1 GKALVQHQGRTILQ
15 GEKVGNL
22 YAIRY
27 NAAGR
32 SVSDSRS
39 CAATGSVDSAA
50 ALWHRRLGHLGFGS
64 LERMCRENMVTGMEL
79 DRGSLAA
86 ASSRICEPCI
96 YAKQSRGP
104 FPATGHKAVKPLG
117 LVHMDVCGPMPE
129 TSLGGSRYVTT
140 VLDDCT
146 GLSAVAFTETKDAIG
161 KKVRAIFE
169 ALENI
174 AGRRVKEV
182 RTDRGREFVN
192 QTMGDYFSN
201 KGIIHGTTV
210 GYTPEQNGAA
220 ERLNRTLLEKT
231 RAMLVES
238 ELPQQLWAEALATAN
253 YLRNISPVAGAKVTP
268 HEAFMGTKPD
278 ISHLRVFGC
287 AAYAHVPKEKRNKL
301 EPVSR
306 KGIFVGYE
314 HGGHYRILFD
324 DGSITKH
331 SAVRFDE
338 TAIGNS
344 RMDSDDDE
352 EEADDGAG
360 MVLPSGGGGGALD
373 GSNMDI
379 EMAEN
384 NSGPSTSSGQTAPP
398 RGQANMPLA
407 LFPRTEQ
414 SRGGGGDDSG
424 GPSTSGGQL
433 APAGNADVEMQDRRY
448 PLRER
453 KRLIEWRREPNGRVT
468 YGRINAASTGE
479 IPEPSTYAEAT
490 NGPHAEEWKKAMD
503 EEIAAQLANGT
514 WELARPPE
522 GTRLLPCRWVYKVK
536 RGADGEI
543 ERFKARLV
551 VKGYEQ
557 RAGIDYGELFAPT
570 SRFASLRALL
580 AVAAAKGMP
589 IHQLDVSTAFLNG
602 ELEEELWMQQ
612 PPGYESKDPN
622 QACRLKRSIYGLKQA
637 PRCWYVKLVAALDKL
652 GFKPSQADPALF
664 IKKDENGIV
673 YLLVHVDDIVTTS
686 DDVELIKK
694 VKAAVGEAFK
704 IRDLGE
710 AKVFLG
716 MEISREE

>member
-1 GKALVQHQGRTILQ
+1 
-15 GEKVGNL
+15 
-22 YAIRY
+22 
-27 NAAGR
+27 
-32 SVSDSRS
+32 
-39 CAATGSVDSAA
+39 
-50 ALWHRRLGHLGFGS
+50 
-64 LERMCRENMVTGMEL
+64 
-79 DRGSLAA
+79 
-86 ASSRICEPCI
+86 
-96 YAKQSRGP
+96 
-104 FPATGHKAVKPLG
+104 
-117 LVHMDVCGPMPE
+117 
-129 TSLGGSRYVTT
+129 TT

-253 YLRNISPVAGAKVTP
+253 YLRNISPVAGANKVTP

-414 SRGGGGDDSG
+414 SRGGGGDGSG

-453 KRLIEWRREPNGRVT
+453 KRLIEW
-468 YGRINAASTGE
+468 
-479 IPEPSTYAEAT
+479 
-490 NGPHAEEWKKAMD
+490 
-503 EEIAAQLANGT
+503 
-514 WELARPPE
+514 
-522 GTRLLPCRWVYKVK
+522 
-536 RGADGEI
+536 
-543 ERFKARLV
+543 
-551 VKGYEQ
+551 
-557 RAGIDYGELFAPT
+557 
-570 SRFASLRALL
+570 
-580 AVAAAKGMP
+580 
-589 IHQLDVSTAFLNG
+589 
-602 ELEEELWMQQ
+602 
-612 PPGYESKDPN
+612 
-622 QACRLKRSIYGLKQA
+622 
-637 PRCWYVKLVAALDKL
+637 
-652 GFKPSQADPALF
+652 
-664 IKKDENGIV
+664 
-673 YLLVHVDDIVTTS
+673 
-686 DDVELIKK
+686 
-694 VKAAVGEAFK
+694 
-704 IRDLGE
+704 
-710 AKVFLG
+710 
-716 MEISREE
+716 